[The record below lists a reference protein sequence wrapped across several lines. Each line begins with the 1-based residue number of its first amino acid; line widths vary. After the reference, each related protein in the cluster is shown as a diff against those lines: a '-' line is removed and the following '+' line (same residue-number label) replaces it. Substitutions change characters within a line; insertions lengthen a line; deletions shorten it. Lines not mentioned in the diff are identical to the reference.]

1 MAEANLK
8 DLTSAVYKIAENSPK
23 IQKDVKDI
31 RDAVVGPG
39 GILDAINVIARKL
52 EDKEK
57 GNKLESLTKKS
68 SGKYER
74 VLIKN
79 TNSISNILNK
89 ILNKVSNG
97 GGGRKLNTDNLKRY
111 DNSISVKPNKLDNVS
126 NFIDIVE
133 RLRGIKLK
141 DFLFAK
147 KKMTLIK
154 NMVFKFQE
162 IFGKFKNQKEV
173 EGTMS
178 FAESSIE
185 LAKKLSKVAII
196 AIPAKIGAKAIEKIF
211 LGGKKTGGLLAVF
224 KKIASN
230 KKTIET
236 GKKTVKDIFKAT
248 GTMFLTSIILT
259 GIAVAS
265 IPAMIGALAMKGI
278 VWLMIGTFEL
288 LNKSKKSVAKG
299 SLVLL
304 VMSASIITFALGLG
318 LMVKAVKGMKLKDVG
333 LMIASIAGIGLAV
346 AGIGLLAVP
355 ISIGSASLLLLGASL
370 GILALTLNYWKTL
383 DTKKSMS
390 NIKEAIG
397 GLREVFG
404 LEFGK
409 NTSNKSFGQRLIG
422 GIGDIAIGILN
433 MGSSFFIMG
442 QILLTGFALGMLYH
456 GLKNWSKFNAKKSIE
471 NVKLAIN
478 GLNEA
483 FGLNDTRKKSLFGK
497 LGSLVGGALD
507 MASTLFKAGGTLIK
521 TGTIMLAMGMM
532 DVIKLEL
539 KPWENYAS
547 KKPIGN
553 VKEAITG
560 LTDAFGLNGSKK
572 TSFFG
577 KLGDLIGGSLDMA
590 TVLLQAGGTLVRM
603 GTIMLAMGMA
613 DVIKQELKPWENYD
627 ASNPIGNVSTAVTG
641 LTDLFGLNGIHDNNP
656 LGPIGSLASSIF
668 DMATTFLQAGGT
680 LVRMGTIL
688 LATGMLDKIR
698 EHLIPWENYT
708 ASDKAI
714 SNVKN
719 TIDKMLDVFGL
730 GGKQEEGQGNGSKIA
745 NAVKKFWNGA
755 VDIGKSIFNGAK
767 NIAKLIDIGPQ
778 MKSIVAVTTAAASVY
793 ETLTNWEKYN
803 LDTDNIVE
811 KIGTTIGKLAG
822 IAGSMKKIKDADKS
836 GIFERSLYH
845 YFKDATGYIKKGVLN
860 IIDACSGWKDSQLGD
875 VTGITTNIETAV
887 GSLASIG
894 LKMQEVVKSDNSG
907 ALERTVYHYFRD
919 AAENTSEGI
928 EFLVKG
934 LNDAANIKPNGLES
948 LFSIVK
954 GVNFIDFKKVSAVT
968 ELFTSFKSIGVKP
981 IDKFTAAVEKFSDSC
996 KELVESLNNFEPISN
1011 NVISNENGET
1021 TISSGSVGINNSQD
1035 LANAIAEAIKS
1046 LPINVHTDISDVRLV
1061 VNGESGRKVVLTL
1074 DN

>member
-31 RDAVVGPG
+31 RDAVVGTG
-39 GILDAINVIARKL
+39 GILDAIYIISKKL
-52 EDKEK
+52 EDTEK
-57 GNKLESLTKKS
+57 KNRLEKLT
-68 SGKYER
+68 GKNPE
-74 VLIKN
+74 VKQGKTLIKS

-89 ILNKVSNG
+89 ILGQISKNSDRRLSSENFRRNDNG
-97 GGGRKLNTDNLKRY
+97 IKPSKLEGLSR
-111 DNSISVKPNKLDNVS
+111 S
-126 NFIDIVE
+126 IDIVKKLKE
-133 RLRGIKLK
+133 IKLK

-147 KKMTLIK
+147 KKIKLIT
-154 NMVFKFQE
+154 N
-162 IFGKFKNQKEV
+162 ITSKFKKLFRGFKNKE
-173 EGTMS
+173 EAEATMN
-178 FAESSIE
+178 FAQSSTE
-185 LAKKLSKVAII
+185 LMKKLSKVAII
-196 AIPAKIGAKAIEKIF
+196 AIPARIGAKAIEKIF

-224 KKIASN
+224 RKVAEHKKVI
-230 KKTIET
+230 KTGRKSI
-236 GKKTVKDIFKAT
+236 KDIFKAT
-248 GTMFLTSIILT
+248 STMFLTSIILT

-265 IPAMIGALAMKGI
+265 IPAMLGALAMKGI
-278 VWLMIGTFEL
+278 IWLMIGTFKL

-333 LMIASIAGIGLAV
+333 LMIASIAGIGLTV

-355 ISIGSASLLLLGASL
+355 IAIGSASLLLLGASL

-383 DTKKSMS
+383 DTKKSMA

-409 NTSNKSFGQRLIG
+409 NTSNKSFAQRLIG
-422 GIGDIAIGILN
+422 GIGNIAIGILN

-442 QILLTGFALGMLYH
+442 QILLTGFALGLLYH
-456 GLKNWSKFNAKKSIE
+456 GLKNWGKFNAKKSIE

-478 GLNEA
+478 GLNEV

-507 MASTLFKAGGTLIK
+507 MASTLFKAGGVLIK

-547 KKPIGN
+547 KKPIEN
-553 VKEAITG
+553 VKTAITG
-560 LTDAFGLNGSKK
+560 LTDVFGLNGSKK

-577 KLGDLIGGSLDMA
+577 KLGDLVGGSIDLA

-627 ASNPIGNVSTAVTG
+627 ASNPIGNVSFAVTS
-641 LTDLFGLNGIHDNNP
+641 LTDLFGLNGINDNNP
-656 LGPIGSLASSIF
+656 LGPIGSLAGSVF
-668 DMATTFLQAGGT
+668 DLATTFLQAGGT
-680 LVRMGTIL
+680 LVRMGTIM

-730 GGKQEEGQGNGSKIA
+730 GKKQEESQENGPRII

-755 VDIGKSIFNGAK
+755 VDAGKSILNGAK
-767 NIAKLIDIGPQ
+767 NIAELIDIGPQ

-793 ETLTNWEKYN
+793 ETLTNWEKYD
-803 LDTDNIVE
+803 LDTGTIVG
-811 KIGTTIGKLAG
+811 KISSTIEKLAG
-822 IAGSMKKIKDADKS
+822 IAGSMQKIREADKS
-836 GIFERSLYH
+836 GILEKSLYH
-845 YFKDATGYIKKGVLN
+845 YFKDATGHIKKGVLN
-860 IIDACSGWKDSQLGD
+860 IVDACSTWKESQLGD
-875 VTGITTNIETAV
+875 VTDITKNIETAV
-887 GSLASIG
+887 GGLANIG
-894 LKMQEVVKSDNSG
+894 LKMQEVVKADNSK

-954 GVNFIDFKKVSAVT
+954 GVNLVNFEKVSAVT

-981 IDKFTAAVEKFSDSC
+981 FDKFTAAVEKFSDSC

-1021 TISSGSVGINNSQD
+1021 TISSGSIGINNSQD
-1035 LANAIAEAIKS
+1035 LANAIAEAIKA
-1046 LPINVHTDISDVRLV
+1046 LPINVHTDISDVRLI